1 MKKTLLFVASALVSA
16 GMWAQASGMDTIAYY
31 AFPESEWMS
40 NTSGKDVAGVNCTVD
55 FTGIGNKANN
65 AQEIDGIYY
74 LKFTGDGSYVTL
86 KPTGGEQVKPGD
98 SVFVVM
104 GHNSKRELGVYLKV
118 RGTGTWVSAT
128 QTANGEIVTVK
139 AKISRDDINDDGSLS
154 FYRKDGNTTFV
165 RSFLVTRDPNA
176 AAATHY
182 FITYYDQNGKKLE
195 LDSIAVSAPVMSF
208 KYGEADLPAVPEG
221 MKFRGWYTAN
231 GRRVVEGETLEGD
244 LVVYALVTPIEKATS
259 TARYIYNLTNQY
271 FYQDDHECFEAEGG
285 AWTSTNDGWTF
296 SAGGNI
302 KLTVSDHAYV
312 EITQNGT
319 TSKEY
324 YEGQN
329 TVTFNFPSETKVKN
343 VTIYNVVSEVQKENG
358 YYQIPAN
365 DANSLLMVLQQIEA
379 GDKIFLP
386 NGVYDFGEKTLT
398 EINKNN
404 ISIIGQSTEGVIIK
418 NAAPTAGISATATLR
433 IAKNVSGTYLQD
445 LTIEND
451 FDYYKNNEG
460 QAVTLWDQGTRTV
473 CKNVRLLSY
482 QDTYYSNLQGAVKYL
497 EDCEIHGT
505 VDFICGDGSVYFY
518 DTELV
523 CEQRAKNG
531 GGSDALTASNCD
543 ANDKGYVF
551 EHCMVKYAEGI
562 EGTKP
567 IVSLGRSWNNKPKT
581 VFLNTFLS
589 DENGELV
596 MVKDASAQKDK
607 IQRWTLG
614 GMNVLPELFGEYNS
628 VDKNGNVVSPASN
641 NVTFVLGSNEKQME
655 TILTAEQAATYTIDY
670 TLGNWAEVAKRDAT
684 QAVCDLEN
692 IEDDA
697 VYLVEA
703 MNGYAELML
712 GSKLKGEV
720 FPEGSGITVRKANA
734 RGGFGWKA
742 GEEPQGVENTKAA
755 EAKKAVKVF
764 RDGQVVILRDGREF
778 NVLGAELK

>member
-1 MKKTLLFVASALVSA
+1 MKKTLLLVASAIVSA
-16 GMWAQASGMDTIAYY
+16 GMWAQASRMDTIAYY

-55 FTGIGNKANN
+55 FTGIGNKASN

-118 RGTGTWVSAT
+118 RETGTWVSAT
-128 QTANGEIVTVK
+128 QTANGEIVTAK

-154 FYRKDGNTTFV
+154 FYRKNGNTTFV

-231 GRRVVEGETLEGD
+231 GRRVLEGETLEGD

-329 TVTFNFPSETKVKN
+329 TVTFNFASETKVKN

-482 QDTYYSNLQGAVKYL
+482 QDTYYSNLQGAVKYF

-505 VDFICGDGSVYFY
+505 VDFICGDGSVYFKNNL
-518 DTELV
+518 LV
-523 CEQRAKNG
+523 GEKRNTAG
-531 GGSDALTASNCD
+531 TGSIALTAN
-543 ANDKGYVF
+543 NGVETDKGYVF
-551 EHCMVKYAEGI
+551 EGCTVQSKCAA
-562 EGTKP
+562 
-567 IVSLGRSWNNKPKT
+567 VSLGRAWNNTPKAA
-581 VFLNTFLS
+581 FLNTLVDYSEGEFAFES
-589 DENGELV
+589 NG
-596 MVKDASAQKDK
+596 
-607 IQRWTLG
+607 IQRWTK
-614 GMNVLPELFGEYNS
+614 ELMSETTLWPVFGEYNTHLADGT
-628 VDKNGNVVSPASN
+628 VLTPTTNVV
-641 NVTFVLGSNEKQME
+641 TFNQKAPKTGTQDQETVLS
-655 TILTAEQAATYTIDY
+655 AEQAATYTMEY
-670 TLGNWAEVAKRDAT
+670 TLGDWAATAKADAT
-684 QAVCDLEN
+684 QAVALPVAADG
-692 IEDDA
+692 I
-697 VYLVEA
+697 YLVE
-703 MNGYAELML
+703 NQDGNCFITT
-712 GSKLKGEV
+712 GEILNMADLI
-720 FPEGSGITVRKANA
+720 PGATIRKANA
-734 RGGFGWKA
+734 RGGFGLKA
-742 GEEPQGVENTKAA
+742 GDKPEGVENTKTA
-755 EAKKAVKVF
+755 EAVKAVKVV
-764 RDGQVVILRDGREF
+764 RNGQVVIVRDGKEY
-778 NVLGAELK
+778 NVLGAEL

>member
-1 MKKTLLFVASALVSA
+1 MKKTLLLVASAIVSA
-16 GMWAQASGMDTIAYY
+16 GMWAQASRMDTIAYY

-55 FTGIGNKANN
+55 FTGIGNKASN

-118 RGTGTWVSAT
+118 RETGTWVSAT
-128 QTANGEIVTVK
+128 QTANGEIVTAK

-154 FYRKDGNTTFV
+154 FYRKNGNTTFV

-329 TVTFNFPSETKVKN
+329 TVTFNFASETKVKN

-482 QDTYYSNLQGAVKYL
+482 QDTYYSNLQGAVKYF

-505 VDFICGDGSVYFY
+505 VDFICGDGSVYFKNNL
-518 DTELV
+518 LV
-523 CEQRAKNG
+523 GEKRNTAG
-531 GGSDALTASNCD
+531 TGSIALTAN
-543 ANDKGYVF
+543 NGVETDKGYVF
-551 EHCMVKYAEGI
+551 EGCTVQSKCAA
-562 EGTKP
+562 
-567 IVSLGRSWNNKPKT
+567 VSLGRAWNNTPKAA
-581 VFLNTFLS
+581 FLNTLVDYSEGEFAFES
-589 DENGELV
+589 NG
-596 MVKDASAQKDK
+596 
-607 IQRWTLG
+607 IQRWTK
-614 GMNVLPELFGEYNS
+614 ELMSETTLWPVFGEYNTHLADGT
-628 VDKNGNVVSPASN
+628 VLTPTTNVV
-641 NVTFVLGSNEKQME
+641 TFNQKAPKTGTQDQETVLS
-655 TILTAEQAATYTIDY
+655 AEQAATYTMEY
-670 TLGNWAEVAKRDAT
+670 TLGDWAATAKADAT
-684 QAVCDLEN
+684 QAVALPVAADG
-692 IEDDA
+692 I
-697 VYLVEA
+697 YLVE
-703 MNGYAELML
+703 NPDGNCFITT
-712 GSKLKGEV
+712 GEILNMADLI
-720 FPEGSGITVRKANA
+720 PGATIRKANA
-734 RGGFGWKA
+734 RGGFGLKA
-742 GEEPQGVENTKAA
+742 GDKPEGVENTKTA
-755 EAKKAVKVF
+755 EAVKAVKVV
-764 RDGQVVILRDGREF
+764 RNGQVVIVRDGKEF
-778 NVLGAELK
+778 NVLGAEL

>member
-1 MKKTLLFVASALVSA
+1 MKKTLLLVASAIVSA
-16 GMWAQASGMDTIAYY
+16 GMWAQASRMDTIAYY

-55 FTGIGNKANN
+55 FTGIGNKASN

-118 RGTGTWVSAT
+118 RETGTWVSAT
-128 QTANGEIVTVK
+128 QTANGEIVTAK

-154 FYRKDGNTTFV
+154 FYRKNGNTTFV

-231 GRRVVEGETLEGD
+231 GRRVLEGETLEGD

-329 TVTFNFPSETKVKN
+329 TVTFNFASETKVKN

-482 QDTYYSNLQGAVKYL
+482 QDTYYSNLQGAVKYF

-505 VDFICGDGSVYFY
+505 VDFICGDGSVYFKNNL
-518 DTELV
+518 LV
-523 CEQRAKNG
+523 GEKRNTAG
-531 GGSDALTASNCD
+531 TGSIALTAN
-543 ANDKGYVF
+543 NGVETDKGYVF
-551 EHCMVKYAEGI
+551 EGCTVQSKCAA
-562 EGTKP
+562 
-567 IVSLGRSWNNKPKT
+567 VSLGRAWNNTPKAA
-581 VFLNTFLS
+581 FLNTLVDYSEGEFAFES
-589 DENGELV
+589 NG
-596 MVKDASAQKDK
+596 
-607 IQRWTLG
+607 IQRWTK
-614 GMNVLPELFGEYNS
+614 ELMSETTLWPVFGEYNTHLADGT
-628 VDKNGNVVSPASN
+628 VLTPTTNVV
-641 NVTFVLGSNEKQME
+641 TFNQKAPKTGTQDQETVLS
-655 TILTAEQAATYTIDY
+655 AEQAATYTMEY
-670 TLGNWAEVAKRDAT
+670 TLGDWAATAKADAT
-684 QAVCDLEN
+684 QAVALPVAADG
-692 IEDDA
+692 I
-697 VYLVEA
+697 YLVE
-703 MNGYAELML
+703 NPDGNCFITT
-712 GSKLKGEV
+712 GEILNMADLI
-720 FPEGSGITVRKANA
+720 PGATIRKANA
-734 RGGFGWKA
+734 RGGFGLKA
-742 GEEPQGVENTKAA
+742 GDKPEGVENTKTA
-755 EAKKAVKVF
+755 EAVKAVKVV
-764 RDGQVVILRDGREF
+764 RNGQVVIIRDGKEF
-778 NVLGAELK
+778 NVLGAEL

>member
-1 MKKTLLFVASALVSA
+1 MKKTLLLVASAIVSA
-16 GMWAQASGMDTIAYY
+16 GMWAQASRMDTIAYY

-55 FTGIGNKANN
+55 FTGIGNKASN

-118 RGTGTWVSAT
+118 RETGTWVSAT
-128 QTANGEIVTVK
+128 QTANGEIVTAK

-154 FYRKDGNTTFV
+154 FYRKNGNTTFV

-302 KLTVSDHAYV
+302 KLTISDHAYV

-329 TVTFNFPSETKVKN
+329 TVTFNFASETKVKN

-365 DANSLLMVLQQIEA
+365 DANSLLMVLQQLEA

-482 QDTYYSNLQGAVKYL
+482 QDTYYSNLQGAVKYF

-505 VDFICGDGSVYFY
+505 VDFICGDGSVYFKNNL
-518 DTELV
+518 LV
-523 CEQRAKNG
+523 GEKRNTAG
-531 GGSDALTASNCD
+531 TGSIALTAN
-543 ANDKGYVF
+543 NGVETDKGYVF
-551 EHCMVKYAEGI
+551 EGCTVQSKCAA
-562 EGTKP
+562 
-567 IVSLGRSWNNKPKT
+567 VSLGRAWNNTPKAA
-581 VFLNTFLS
+581 FLNTLVDYSEGEFAFES
-589 DENGELV
+589 NG
-596 MVKDASAQKDK
+596 
-607 IQRWTLG
+607 IQRWTK
-614 GMNVLPELFGEYNS
+614 ELMSETTLWPVFGEYNTHLADGT
-628 VDKNGNVVSPASN
+628 VLTPTTNVV
-641 NVTFVLGSNEKQME
+641 TFNQKAPKTGTQDQETVLS
-655 TILTAEQAATYTIDY
+655 AEQAATYPMEY
-670 TLGNWAEVAKRDAT
+670 TLGNWAETAKADAT
-684 QAVCDLEN
+684 QAVALPVA
-692 IEDDA
+692 EDGI
-697 VYLVEA
+697 YLVE
-703 MNGYAELML
+703 NPDGNCFITT
-712 GSKLKGEV
+712 GEILNMADLI
-720 FPEGSGITVRKANA
+720 PGATIRRANA
-734 RGGFGWKA
+734 RGGFGLKA
-742 GEEPQGVENTKAA
+742 GEKPQGVENTKTA
-755 EAKKAVKVF
+755 EAVKAVKVI
-764 RDGQVVILRDGREF
+764 RNGQVVIVRDGKEF
-778 NVLGAELK
+778 NVLGAEL